1 MTVTD
6 LGVVDP
12 LTTGPDPL
20 FFARFGSQVV
30 SRPNAPAITEGA
42 LTLSYGQLGEA
53 VLTAAAKLRLLGV
66 VPGVHI
72 GILSR
77 RSIPTVVAILATM
90 ANGAAYVPLDR
101 RAPGERLGSQLAD
114 ANLRALIVND
124 DERALWATCFSHV
137 VTDGDTDQNTVA
149 VSAKFEQW
157 TLTDALGSSF
167 PRRSSRGRQHSDPTT
182 HPSQHPPTLQPS
194 QSEMA
199 QRETAQREMAAWS
212 ALAEAVGPES
222 LAYLIFTSGSTG
234 RPKGVMISRENLDAL
249 LVAWDHVMGPV
260 RHVSLLS
267 SALSF
272 DASVAELFWPLW
284 AGGRLVVAPDE
295 RLEAEHSD
303 RAGFSA
309 FGALLRARRVTHMQ
323 CTPTRAVVMLADTD
337 DRGAL
342 AGIDH
347 LVIGGEAVPV
357 PLARD
362 LLAAGVRRLTNAY
375 GPTEATVW
383 ATTREITLADVG
395 CGAEDRPLSVGKP
408 LPGVLVDIVD
418 GAGQSIP
425 DGELGELILGGA
437 LVALGYAKRA
447 EFTAQRF
454 GYHQFDRSEPE
465 QFCYRTGDV
474 AVREK
479 DGNIV
484 VLGRN
489 DQQVKLRGH
498 RIELGEVEAALL
510 AQSGV
515 RQANVSVLQRHG
527 RDCLVAAVV
536 ASPECPS
543 GPDDLKEALH
553 HRLPDVMV
561 PELIVVRRD
570 FPTLS
575 SGKVDRPAVHDQLVF
590 AVAQLDAR
598 VIAAVRR
605 EDEYSEQEQASQAL
619 AGRGSQPRAEP
630 RTERRTD
637 AVMRAMVTDF
647 AVVLGRSGVTPDSDF
662 FRLGGHSLTAVEL
675 VARIEARTGQ
685 RLSIRSLLSAG
696 TPRALVA
703 WQANGPDREDRV
715 IVRLTERASA
725 SGLRRP
731 LFLIHG
737 AGGNVLRF
745 RQLARALVDSVQI
758 IGVQALAIEGGIQD
772 ETLKAMV
779 TRYADAIVEH
789 DPSGVYE
796 LGGYSAGGIIALH
809 VAGVLEQR
817 GHLVRSLVLLDP
829 LDSSELAVGVIDR
842 AHVLAANLRPVNG
855 INTSMRLA
863 AAWEGWR
870 RRREWDA
877 EGARALATIG
887 YSDLFDHI
895 VSLSRDTGSTPKV
908 NAPALLVRSSVESPL
923 RNRRYDRALESPR
936 SVTVAWVRSKHDE
949 LLHDAAVPSVA
960 LAVESFLRS
969 V

>member
-1 MTVTD
+1 MIATD
-6 LGVVDP
+6 LGVADSRTAG
-12 LTTGPDPL
+12 LGPL
-20 FFARFGSQVV
+20 FFARFGSHVV
-30 SRPNAPAITEGA
+30 LRPNAPAITEGA
-42 LTLSYGQLGEA
+42 LTLSYGQLGAA
-53 VLTAAAKLRLLGV
+53 VLAAAANLRLLGV

-77 RSIPTVVAILATM
+77 RSIPTVVAILAAL

-101 RAPGERLGSQLAD
+101 RAPGGRLRSQSTD
-114 ANLRALIVND
+114 ANLRAIIVND
-124 DERALWATCFSHV
+124 DESVRWANCFLDANIGANIGTNINGN
-137 VTDGDTDQNTVA
+137 TDAHAGGHTDRETVA
-149 VSAKFEQW
+149 VSGTVARW
-157 TLTDALGSSF
+157 TLTHALGESF
-167 PRRSSRGRQHSDPTT
+167 PPRSSRGRRRSAPTT
-182 HPSQHPPTLQPS
+182 HPSQQSPS
-194 QSEMA
+194 L
-199 QRETAQREMAAWS
+199 QREMAAWS
-212 ALAEAVGPES
+212 ALAEAVCPES
-222 LAYLIFTSGSTG
+222 LAYVIFTSGSTG

-249 LVAWDHVMGPV
+249 LLAWDHVMGPV

-295 RLEAEHSD
+295 RLDPEHPD

-309 FGALLRARRVTHMQ
+309 LGAVLRARRVTHMQ

-337 DRGAL
+337 DRAAL

-395 CGAEDRPLSVGKP
+395 CGATNRPLSVGMP
-408 LPGVLVDIVD
+408 LPNVFVDIVD
-418 GAGQSIP
+418 GAGLSIP
-425 DGELGELILGGA
+425 DGELGELIIGGA
-437 LVALGYAKRA
+437 HVAAGYANRA
-447 EFTAQRF
+447 ELTAERF
-454 GYHQFDRSEPE
+454 GYHQFDSSEAE

-498 RIELGEVEAALL
+498 RIELGEIEAALL

-515 RQANVSVLQRHG
+515 RLANVSVLLRHG

-543 GPDDLKEALH
+543 EPDDLKAALRE
-553 HRLPDVMV
+553 RLPDVMV
-561 PELIVVRRD
+561 PELIVMREH

-575 SGKVDRPAVHDQLVF
+575 SGKVDRPAVHEQLVF
-590 AVAQLDAR
+590 TIAQLDAR
-598 VIAAVRR
+598 VIADVTR
-605 EDEYSEQEQASQAL
+605 EEEFGAQERASQAL
-619 AGRGSQPRAEP
+619 SGLGSQP
-630 RTERRTD
+630 RTERRTN
-637 AVMRAMVTDF
+637 VVLRAMVTDF
-647 AVVLGRSGVTPDSDF
+647 AVVLGRGGVTPDSDF
-662 FRLGGHSLTAVEL
+662 FRLGGHSLAAVEL

-715 IVRLTERASA
+715 IVRFTESASA

-745 RQLARALVDSVQI
+745 RQLARALVDDVQT
-758 IGVQALAIEGGIQD
+758 IGVQALAIEGGMQD
-772 ETLKAMV
+772 ETLRAMV
-779 TRYADAIVEH
+779 TRYVDAIVEH

-809 VAGVLEQR
+809 VAGVLEER

-829 LDSSELAVGVIDR
+829 LDSSELAVGMIDR
-842 AHVLAANLRPVNG
+842 IHVLAANLRPVNG
-855 INTSMRLA
+855 IKTFTRLV

-870 RRREWDA
+870 RRREWD
-877 EGARALATIG
+877 EDGAQALAAIG

-895 VSLSRDTGSTPKV
+895 VALSRDSGSTPKV

-923 RNRRYDRALESPR
+923 RNRRYDRALASPR
-936 SVTVAWVRSKHDE
+936 SVTVAWVRAKHDE

-960 LAVESFLRS
+960 RAVESFLRS

>member
-6 LGVVDP
+6 LGVVDARAA
-12 LTTGPDPL
+12 GRGPL
-20 FFARFGSQVV
+20 FFARFGSHVV
-30 SRPNAPAITEGA
+30 LRPNAPAITEGA

-66 VPGVHI
+66 VPGVHV

-77 RSIPTVVAILATM
+77 RSIPTVVAILAVM

-101 RAPGERLGSQLAD
+101 RAPSERLRSQLGD
-114 ANLRALIVND
+114 ASLRAVIVND
-124 DERALWATCFSHV
+124 DERALWATCFSDA
-137 VTDGDTDQNTVA
+137 VTDRDADQNAVVA
-149 VSAKFEQW
+149 SGAVEQW
-157 TLTDALGSSF
+157 TLTDALGGSF
-167 PRRSSRGRQHSDPTT
+167 PPRSSRGRQHSDPTT
-182 HPSQHPPTLQPS
+182 HPSQQSSTLRRLQPL
-194 QSEMA
+194 
-199 QRETAQREMAAWS
+199 RREMAAWS
-212 ALAEAVGPES
+212 ALAGAVGPEA
-222 LAYLIFTSGSTG
+222 LAYVIFTSGSTG

-249 LVAWDHVMGPV
+249 LVAWDDVMGPV

-295 RLEAEHSD
+295 RLDDEHSD

-309 FGALLRARRVTHMQ
+309 FGAVLRSRRVTHMQ

-337 DRGAL
+337 DRAAL

-383 ATTREITLADVG
+383 ATTREITLADIG

-408 LPGVLVDIVD
+408 LHGVLVDIVD
-418 GAGQSIP
+418 GEGRSIP
-425 DGELGELILGGA
+425 DGERGELILGGA
-437 LVALGYAKRA
+437 LVASGYANRA
-447 EFTAQRF
+447 ELTAERF
-454 GYHQFDRSEPE
+454 GYHPFDGSEPKK
-465 QFCYRTGDV
+465 FCYRTGDV
-474 AVREK
+474 AFRKK
-479 DGNIV
+479 DGSIV

-498 RIELGEVEAALL
+498 RIELGEIESALL

-515 RQANVSVLQRHG
+515 RLAYVSLLQRHG

-575 SGKVDRPAVHDQLVF
+575 SGKVDRPAVHDELVF

-598 VIAAVRR
+598 VIASVLR
-605 EDEYSEQEQASQAL
+605 EDEYSAQEQASQAL
-619 AGRGSQPRAEP
+619 SGMGGQPRI
-630 RTERRTD
+630 ERRTD
-637 AVMRAMVTDF
+637 VVLRAMVTDF
-647 AVVLGRSGVTPDSDF
+647 AVVLGRGGVTPDSDF

-703 WQANGPDREDRV
+703 WQANGPDRDDRV
-715 IVRLTERASA
+715 IVRLTERASSA
-725 SGLRRP
+725 GLRRP

-745 RQLARALVDSVQI
+745 RQLARALVDSAQI

-772 ETLKAMV
+772 ETLVAMV

-829 LDSSELAVGVIDR
+829 LDSSELAVGMIDR

-855 INTSMRLA
+855 ITTSMRLA

-870 RRREWDA
+870 RRREWDE
-877 EGARALATIG
+877 EGAQALATIG

-895 VSLSRDTGSTPKV
+895 VSLSRDSGSTPKV

-923 RNRRYDRALESPR
+923 RNRRYDRALASPR